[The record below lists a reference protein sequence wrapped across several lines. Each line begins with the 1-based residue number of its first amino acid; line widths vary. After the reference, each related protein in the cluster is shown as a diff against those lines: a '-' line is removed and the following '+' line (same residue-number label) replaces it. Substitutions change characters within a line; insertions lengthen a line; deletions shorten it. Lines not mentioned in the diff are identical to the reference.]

1 MISRKPLIIMAL
13 AAVMTACN
21 QQAAT
26 DTASLPA
33 LAPFATLQEIMLSV
47 VDPNVDPIWN
57 AVSTTVTKDGV
68 EEKVPTTDAEWTAL
82 RQHAIV
88 LIETANLLQ
97 IPGRQ
102 VAVAGAST
110 SIHPVEQDPKAI
122 EQLIR
127 DHQADFAQ
135 KALGLQ
141 EAAKVALLAIDEK
154 NPDALLKAGEGI
166 EHACEVCHSAYWY
179 PNDKRPVSFNRL
191 GHQATG
197 VYARL
202 RGLPAST

>member
-1 MISRKPLIIMAL
+1 MISRKPLIIMVL

-26 DTASLPA
+26 DTATVPVLT
-33 LAPFATLQEIMLSV
+33 PFATVQEIMLSV

-68 EEKVPTTDAEWTAL
+68 EEKAPATDAEWATL

-127 DHQADFAQ
+127 DHQTDFAQ

-154 NPDALLKAGEGI
+154 SPDALLKAGEGI
-166 EHACEVCHSAYWY
+166 EHACEACHAAYWY
-179 PNDKRPVSFNRL
+179 PNDKRPLSFNHL
-191 GHQATG
+191 GGAAAG

-202 RGLPAST
+202 RGVLASS